1 MKNKLFVIVIL
12 FSAFSLFA
20 ADYADIVNKGLLFL
34 KQGMTEEAIKTF
46 ESARDA
52 QPSSS
57 IAYYYLGESYYVI
70 GKRDEA
76 LENYKKAV
84 ELEDSNPDYHY
95 ALAQLYIATDKTEQA
110 IEELTKTIEIA
121 PSSIKGRQ
129 AVKLRDE
136 IRASL
141 GSKEMTEKWARLEEE
156 ERKKKEEGKAVEIT
170 VDEGAM
176 PPGFEGMMPGM
187 EKQAEVKIP
196 VEQLIKRVKYGTLT
210 MRQGASVK
218 MLGYDQSDLLKVAPD
233 ITALAVNDKDATV
246 RKNMMTALGKTALP
260 EGINTLLGIIK
271 DKKELYDMRITA
283 LDGIS
288 TAKTQEISSALKA
301 VLDGMVEDRKAAR
314 EEAKKNIEEITAKVD
329 NLEAQKIKLNMEISE
344 QEQKKFELQGKLDFS
359 EMPHGFDGMPPGM
372 ARPQGAPSQLNVQ
385 EIKKLREEMRKI
397 DDTLKNKREEVSKME
412 CRRAELNQQKGRYE
426 SLLAMQEKKRTDITM
441 PGATEPAVQNPEFM
455 VPPEFMGLPGY
466 AGAPGGFGEFPG
478 YEQVSYV
485 ETDEEKNEVIFALK
499 LMRAIGEMRD
509 KTGLPVVNKGWEEYG
524 IENER
529 LYYLLTLARL
539 GDFNGMENLI
549 DRLGHDYPQPVQ
561 SEEINLR
568 KGIIGIAGE
577 YLLQNPDNRLRELIE
592 FLSEEDVYPE
602 IREAALSALSIA
614 KTPAK

>member
-70 GKRDEA
+70 GKRNEA

-141 GSKEMTEKWARLEEE
+141 GSKELTEKWARLEE
-156 ERKKKEEGKAVEIT
+156 ERKKKEEGKAIEIT
-170 VDEGAM
+170 VDEGAK

-187 EKQAEVKIP
+187 EQQAEVKIP
-196 VEQLIKRVKYGTLT
+196 VEQLVKRVKYGTLT
-210 MRQGASVK
+210 MRQGASVT
-218 MLGYDQSDLLKVAPD
+218 MLGYDQSDLLKVSPD
-233 ITALAVNDKDATV
+233 ITALAVNDKDARV

-314 EEAKKNIEEITAKVD
+314 EEAKKNIEEITVKVD
-329 NLEAQKIKLNMEISE
+329 NLEAQKIKLNMGISE
-344 QEQKKFELQGKLDFS
+344 QEQKKFELQRKLDFS
-359 EMPHGFDGMPPGM
+359 EMPSEFGGMPPGM
-372 ARPQGAPSQLNVQ
+372 ARPQGTPSQLNVQ

-397 DDTLKNKREEVSKME
+397 DDVLKSKREEMAK
-412 CRRAELNQQKGRYE
+412 AGFQLTELIQQKGRYE
-426 SLLAMQEKKRTDITM
+426 MLLASHQQKRSDIIM
-441 PGATEPAVQNPEFM
+441 PGSAAEPMRAPEFDG
-455 VPPEFMGLPGY
+455 PPDAPPGF
-466 AGAPGGFGEFPG
+466 APPGMEGYPG
-478 YEQVSYV
+478 YERPVYQ
-485 ETDEEKNEVIFALK
+485 ETDEDKNEVIFALK
-499 LMRAIGEMRD
+499 LMRSIGEMRD